1 MEVGSMFKE
10 ILQDWGWLVRV
21 AGTIGGALVLGL
33 GIHYLIFTVG
43 GRLAQKTQRI
53 PENSLF
59 KHCRGP
65 SKVILPI
72 LVAYHFLPLVDVS
85 PKYIGIFERIFILLL
100 IISVAW
106 LIVKLTYVFED
117 IIVSQFKIDVE
128 DTLKS
133 KKIKTQIQVLRKVVI
148 VIVVIIA
155 LSVALMSFDKVRYLG
170 TSILTSAGVIGI
182 VVGVAAQRSIGA
194 LLAGLQIAITEPIRI
209 DDVVIVEN
217 EWGWVEEINLAYGVV
232 RIWDLRRLVLP
243 ITYFLEKP
251 FQNWTRES
259 ANLLGTVF
267 VYVDYTVPVQAI
279 REELHHILENSKLWD
294 GHTWGLQV
302 SNATEH
308 TVELRALMSAADSS
322 NAWNLRCEVREKLI
336 EFIQKNYPHGLPKV
350 RAEVLELAPK

>member
-1 MEVGSMFKE
+1 MEVGFMFKE
-10 ILQDWGWLVRV
+10 ILQDWGWLVAV
-21 AGTIGGALVLGL
+21 AGTIGGALILGL
-33 GIHYLIFTVG
+33 GIHYLIFKVG

-53 PENSLF
+53 LENSLF

-85 PKYIGIFERIFILLL
+85 PKYIGIFERILILLL

-106 LIVKLTYVFED
+106 LIIKLTYVFED
-117 IIVSQFKIDVE
+117 VIVNQFKIDME

-133 KKIKTQIQVLRKVVI
+133 KKIKTQIQVLRKVVVAI
-148 VIVVIIA
+148 VAIFALAVI
-155 LSVALMSFDKVRYLG
+155 LMSFEKVRYLG
-170 TSILTSAGVIGI
+170 TSILASAGVIGI
-182 VVGVAAQRSIGA
+182 VVGVAAQRSVGT
-194 LLAGLQIAITEPIRI
+194 LLAGLQIAITEPICI
-209 DDVVIVEN
+209 NDVVIVEN
-217 EWGWVEEINLAYGVV
+217 EWGWIEEINLTYVVV

-251 FQNWTRES
+251 FQNWTRRS
-259 ANLLGTVF
+259 TDLLGTVF
-267 VYVDYTVPVQAI
+267 VYVDYTVSVQAV
-279 REELHHILENSKLWD
+279 REEFHHILENSKLWD

-302 SNATEH
+302 TNATEH

-350 RAEVLELAPK
+350 RAEVSELARK

>member
-10 ILQDWGWLVRV
+10 IFQDWGWFVAV
-21 AGTIGGALVLGL
+21 AGTIGGALLLGL
-33 GIHYLIFTVG
+33 GIHYLIFKVG

-53 PENSLF
+53 LGNSLL
-59 KHCRGP
+59 KHCRSP

-72 LVAYHFLPLVDVS
+72 LVAYHLLPLVDVP
-85 PKYIGIFERIFILLL
+85 PKYIGICERIFILLL

-106 LIVKLTYVFED
+106 LVVNLTYVFED
-117 IIVSQFKIDVE
+117 IIVNQFKIDME

-133 KKIKTQIQVLRKVVI
+133 KKIKTQIQVLRKVV
-148 VIVVIIA
+148 VAVVAIIA
-155 LSVALMSFDKVRYLG
+155 LAVILMSFEKVRYLG
-170 TSILTSAGVIGI
+170 TSILASAGVIGI
-182 VVGVAAQRSIGA
+182 VVGVAAQRSIGT
-194 LLAGLQIAITEPIRI
+194 LLAGLQIAITEPISI

-217 EWGWVEEINLAYGVV
+217 EWGWIEEINLTYVIV

-251 FQNWTRES
+251 FQNWTRRS
-259 ANLLGTVF
+259 TDLLGTVL
-267 VYVDYTVPVQAI
+267 VYVDYTVAVQAV

-294 GHTWGLQV
+294 GRTWGLQV
-302 SNATEH
+302 TNATEH

-336 EFIQKNYPHGLPKV
+336 EFIQKNYPHSLPKV
-350 RAEVLELAPK
+350 RAEVSELARK